1 MEPLFAGCR
10 GSVRQNGQPI
20 EQAWLHHRQGWPAPP
35 TARAEPIWQLLLS
48 AQVQVIPPAT
58 VPPFII
64 AGTWPSIELRGT
76 GITRLLWAK
85 AENMAKPAIAVGIF
99 RAVRVP
105 VHSLFVLAVIW
116 LLFYVWKCTR
126 NNSNPETSRRG
137 SATRAPPANVA
148 CFG

>member
-1 MEPLFAGCR
+1 
-10 GSVRQNGQPI
+10 
-20 EQAWLHHRQGWPAPP
+20 
-35 TARAEPIWQLLLS
+35 
-48 AQVQVIPPAT
+48 
-58 VPPFII
+58 
-64 AGTWPSIELRGT
+64 LRGT

-105 VHSLFVLAVIW
+105 VHSLFVLAAIW

-126 NNSNPETSRRG
+126 NDSNPETSRRG